1 MAPLDA
7 GQTSGTDN
15 GPLLSGAGLPSDPPL
30 SKKRTWKRAENPP
43 QTASV
48 DDLRSRDFAS
58 SLLQVNLFFSFFL
71 SSLPRQQ
78 PAPPRAIVRE
88 ATSKFFANGP
98 LMAGYACVV
107 FSNEPVGVVS
117 SLITR
122 ITSTGKP
129 SVRTR
134 DDSFSFDHRSS
145 IFFAILYTR
154 AGPLQT
160 STSSL
165 TKRAS
170 NGRKNRD
177 CLVISSGLLAYEFV
191 VTRVTRRIEVGIRYT
206 RSLNFRLGT
215 IMKRGFTFGGWCS
228 LRSEC
233 WGRILLNADTY
244 GVGGIK
250 R

>member
-1 MAPLDA
+1 MCCFFE
-7 GQTSGTDN
+7 
-15 GPLLSGAGLPSDPPL
+15 
-30 SKKRTWKRAENPP
+30 RA
-43 QTASV
+43 
-48 DDLRSRDFAS
+48 RGS
-58 SLLQVNLFFSFFL
+58 SLEPHYPDNFN
-71 SSLPRQQ
+71 
-78 PAPPRAIVRE
+78 RE
-88 ATSKFFANGP
+88 TVCP
-98 LMAGYACVV
+98 H
-107 FSNEPVGVVS
+107 E
-117 SLITR
+117 
-122 ITSTGKP
+122 
-129 SVRTR
+129 R